1 MSTAQAQT
9 TQADTAKLA
18 GAAEAANGTALLAVD
33 LVAAQRHLDEHG
45 YCVVEGAISGGEAA
59 ALRERLLEQVAA
71 EERLG
76 RSRIL
81 PDKKQIVTFLINKGQ
96 GFRDLLFHPTLR
108 ALVGHVLGPQHL
120 LSSYVGHIAHPGG
133 TKVFHTDQ
141 WWMPPPT
148 NAAKETLLRPGSITH
163 DHRGHYRLGEAGRD
177 PVAIAPACCCNTMWV
192 IDDFTAD
199 NGATIVVPGSHL
211 FGRQPDP
218 DLDQDADWRPMEAPA
233 GSFVVL
239 DGRVWH
245 STGANVTD
253 RTRIGLATNFCA
265 PQFRQQEN
273 LQLGTLPEVL
283 ANASEELLDLIG
295 FKPWYGYGSIE
306 FQPDRVTRGR
316 YGPGELKS

>member
-1 MSTAQAQT
+1 MSTAH
-9 TQADTAKLA
+9 ADTAQRGKRA
-18 GAAEAANGTALLAVD
+18 QRGQADVEAAE
-33 LVAAQRHLDEHG
+33 RHLDEHG
-45 YCVVEGAISGGEAA
+45 YCIVEAAISRVEAA
-59 ALRERLLEQVAA
+59 GLRERLLEQVEA
-71 EERLG
+71 EERHG

-81 PDKKQIVTFLINKGQ
+81 PDKKQIVAFLINKGQ

-108 ALVGHVLGPQHL
+108 ALVGHVLGPQYL

-133 TKVFHTDQ
+133 TTVFHTDQ

-163 DHRGHYRLGEAGRD
+163 DYRGHHKLGEAGLN

-218 DLDQDADWRPMEAPA
+218 ELDQDADWRPMEAPA

-253 RTRIGLATNFCA
+253 RTRIGLTTNFCA

-295 FKPWYGYGSIE
+295 FKPWCGYGSIE

-316 YGPGELKS
+316 YGLGELKA